1 MPFTEVES
9 GQILLEDLEV
19 RRDYDLFE
27 HLPDGSELWRRHVQ
41 GLLEAQREL
50 LEMSKTTKNDCF
62 AMHLKT
68 KEIVARACAG
78 QIIRDENSTTDWR
91 E

>member
-1 MPFTEVES
+1 VKR
-9 GQILLEDLEV
+9 G
-19 RRDYDLFE
+19 YDLFE
-27 HLPDGSELWRRHVQ
+27 QLPDGSELWRRHVQ

-62 AMHLKT
+62 AMHFKT

-78 QIIRDENSTTDWR
+78 QIMRDDHNTTDWR

>member
-1 MPFTEVES
+1 MN
-9 GQILLEDLEV
+9 
-19 RRDYDLFE
+19 RDYGLFE
-27 HLPDGSELWRRHVQ
+27 QLPNGSELWRRHVQ

-50 LEMSKTTKNDCF
+50 VELSKTTKNDCF

-68 KEIVARACAG
+68 KEIVARAYAG
-78 QIIRDENSTTDWR
+78 QTIRGDDSTTDWR